1 MFKQFDID
9 KIRNDYYKKVNELTN
24 ENEFSIYSS
33 ITENKKNKKEN
44 EKKIINQNEPIIT
57 ENKDKLFNFDI
68 LRVRNDYYKKVNE
81 NNNSSILPCQKDEK
95 ENEGKIIKSNENSII
110 INKKERQDSSH
121 NIQNKIPIDFIKNNI
136 NDDYKDNLDSIE
148 NMEKSTP
155 INPKKPTYYIP
166 FKKIFKENIKKIDI
180 DELKYN
186 DCGKNHKENAKIII
200 PFEKI
205 RKRTEETYFSV

>member
-1 MFKQFDID
+1 
-9 KIRNDYYKKVNELTN
+9 
-24 ENEFSIYSS
+24 
-33 ITENKKNKKEN
+33 
-44 EKKIINQNEPIIT
+44 
-57 ENKDKLFNFDI
+57 LFNFDI
-68 LRVRNDYYKKVNE
+68 LRVRNDYYKKVND
-81 NNNSSILPCQKDEK
+81 NNNSSISPCQKDEK

-148 NMEKSTP
+148 NTEKSMS

-205 RKRTEETYFSV
+205 RKRTEENKMFPHENLNSNKIYANPGNKNEYFSHNIFNLQNNSNNILDYIKIIEEEKKFN